1 MLAHTDRA
9 KSVDLNES
17 DGSTMF
23 ASPADNFLWNVK
35 FAHRAGDMPPSAYA
49 FDLLETLCKT
59 MCCGGKNSAYGK
71 SWKLPKNMIQ
81 FQQFGAE
88 WL

>member
-1 MLAHTDRA
+1 MAMLAETDRT
-9 KSVDLNES
+9 KSVDLDDS
-17 DGSTMF
+17 DFSIKF
-23 ASPADNFLWNVK
+23 ASPANDL
-35 FAHRAGDMPPSAYA
+35 PPSAYT
-49 FDLLETLCKT
+49 FGLLGTVCKT